1 VNTTFR
7 AYLTPKIIA
16 GGIFTDTRGAIY
28 HVNDFRVEDFCR
40 FYVIEH
46 GETEVLRAWQGH
58 RGEVKAFYVVKGAF
72 TVNAVRIEDPENPD
86 PDAEPWVFRLSEEE
100 SKVLVL
106 PDRYANGFQATLPG
120 SKMIVF
126 SNLKLDDS
134 NSDIIRFPADYWVF
148 SK

>member
-1 VNTTFR
+1 
-7 AYLTPKIIA
+7 
-16 GGIFTDTRGAIY
+16 
-28 HVNDFRVEDFCR
+28 
-40 FYVIEH
+40 
-46 GETEVLRAWQGH
+46 TEVLRAWQGH

-134 NSDIIRFPADYWVF
+134 NNDIIRFPADYWVF